1 MSVALSAVRMK
12 FTSWEWLLG
21 LFAVLLIL
29 TASVTTIG
37 FVDSYNLES
46 SLSRMA
52 AKALLAL
59 PLAFLIIA
67 REIDIS
73 VASIAGLCGI
83 AFGLTTQSGGSTTLA
98 ITVAL
103 IIGAACGAVNG
114 FLVAVL
120 KLPSLVVTL
129 GSLALFR
136 GLCYVLVGGTPI
148 SGLPPEIVDFANGA
162 IPGTFIPLA
171 IVPFVFLAS
180 IAAII
185 LHRTAFG
192 RRLFAIGGNPD
203 TARYAGVKN
212 NRMVFELFVASGL
225 VSALAGLIQIGI
237 TSSAAPDS
245 AVGFELDAI
254 TVVFL
259 GGVSFLGGTGKMSGV
274 LWAIVVIVT
283 VRSMLQLQNYG
294 AYGQA
299 AVVGLILIASLLLGN
314 LALKA
319 SAVRATR
326 RMRAIALA
334 SEGSSA
340 PHHRNEPLQPKE
352 KHHV

>member
-1 MSVALSAVRMK
+1 MSPAMAALRAK
-12 FTSWEWLLG
+12 FASWEWLLG

-29 TASVTTIG
+29 TASATTIG
-37 FVDSYNLES
+37 FVDPYNLES

-59 PLAFLIIA
+59 PLVFLIIA

-83 AFGLTTQSGGSTTLA
+83 AFGMVSQAGGSTVLA

-103 IIGAACGAVNG
+103 TTGAACGAING

-120 KLPSLVVTL
+120 RLPSLVVTL

-148 SGLPPEIVDFANGA
+148 SQLPPEIVGFANSS

-171 IVPFVFLAS
+171 IVPFL
-180 IAAII
+180 ILAAISAVL

-192 RRLFAIGGNPD
+192 RRVFAIGGNPD
-203 TARYAGVKN
+203 TARFAGVRN
-212 NRMVFELFVASGL
+212 GRIVFQLFVASGI

-237 TSSAAPDS
+237 TSSAAPDG
-245 AVGFELDAI
+245 AIGFELDAI
-254 TVVFL
+254 TIVFL
-259 GGVSFLGGTGKMSGV
+259 GGVSFLGGTGRMSGV
-274 LWAIVVIVT
+274 LWALVVVIT
-283 VRSMLQLQNYG
+283 VRSMLQLQNFG

-299 AVVGLILIASLLLGN
+299 AVVGLILILSLLLAN
-314 LALKA
+314 LAIKA
-319 SAVRATR
+319 SAARATR
-326 RMRAIALA
+326 RMLALTLP
-334 SEGSSA
+334 SEGTS
-340 PHHRNEPLQPKE
+340 PTVTTHHRN
-352 KHHV
+352 